1 METPS
6 DRSHPFPGTV
16 PVVLIVAMRQRTISC
31 SVSIVAGYRDRSI
44 MVRGD
49 FREGQE
55 QAGVPKYGHLHLQFP
70 MAPSVATLEQP
81 CAD

>member
-1 METPS
+1 
-6 DRSHPFPGTV
+6 
-16 PVVLIVAMRQRTISC
+16 
-31 SVSIVAGYRDRSI
+31 

-55 QAGVPKYGHLHLQFP
+55 QGGVPKHGNLHLQFP
-70 MAPSVATLEQP
+70 VTPWVATLERP

>member
-1 METPS
+1 
-6 DRSHPFPGTV
+6 
-16 PVVLIVAMRQRTISC
+16 
-31 SVSIVAGYRDRSI
+31 

-55 QAGVPKYGHLHLQFP
+55 RAGVPKHGHLHLQLP
-70 MAPSVATLEQP
+70 VASWVATLEQS